1 MAKTIADCNAEATSN
16 IGTFNYRNIGQQH
29 DNLVARIQSTFATGD
44 YEDLFFMVLLEMKF
58 SPDDLDM
65 VAVCYEQ
72 VMEDNYYGD

>member
-1 MAKTIADCNAEATSN
+1 MAKTMADCNAEATSN

-44 YEDLFFMVLLEMKF
+44 YEDLFFMILLEMKF
-58 SPDDLDM
+58 SPDDLEM

-72 VMEDNYYGD
+72 VMEENYYGD